1 MQKVQ
6 ILPYDDNKHKQA
18 FYELNARW
26 IKELFGQLE
35 AGDDYELNRPLENIV
50 QKGGFIFMAEMDG
63 VAVGSFAMMKCANT
77 KYDFELVKF
86 AVNHDFGGLGIGKKL
101 MNAVLDKAREMQA
114 KKLFLESNTKCEA
127 AVHLYRKV
135 GFTEL
140 PEINSSYERCNIQ
153 MEMDIS

>member
-1 MQKVQ
+1 MT
-6 ILPYDDNKHKQA
+6 ITNINK
-18 FYELNARW
+18 
-26 IKELFGQLE
+26 LFMNLMRDGLKSFLGSWKL
-35 AGDDYELNRPLENIV
+35 AMIIV